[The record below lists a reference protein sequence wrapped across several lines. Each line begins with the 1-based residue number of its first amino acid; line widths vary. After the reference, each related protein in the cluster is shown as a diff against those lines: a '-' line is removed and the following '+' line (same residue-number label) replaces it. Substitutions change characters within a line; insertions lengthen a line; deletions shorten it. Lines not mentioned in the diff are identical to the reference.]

1 MDLLHPVAAGI
12 DIHRDTLVVTI
23 RKVEGS
29 KRVWKETRTFGTFA
43 DDLQA
48 LVDWLDEHEVPL
60 VAIESTGVMWK
71 PVYRRL
77 SAPGSRTVWL
87 INPNHCKAVPGR
99 KTDVKDS
106 EWIAQ
111 LVQFGLVMPSF
122 VPDCAQM
129 QLRELVRLR
138 KQLVNDHSRQTNR
151 IIRDLESHGIKLSSV
166 LSDVMGKSGYAM
178 VKALLAG
185 DKSPEQIADLARG
198 KLRSK
203 RAQIVRAV
211 SATLDDTS
219 RFTIGVKLALREGLD
234 EQIKA
239 LDERIEQLLE
249 PMRKQVEQLLEVPGL
264 QRTVVAALLAEIGPD
279 MSVFRS
285 ADALVSWA
293 GLSPGNCRS
302 AGKNRDVGCRRGS
315 HWVKIFLTQAA
326 WSVSRSRKTFWGRK
340 FGTLA
345 ARIGR
350 KQAIVA
356 IAHKMLVAIYYMLR
370 DGQPYRELGASYTPP
385 AQVTS
390 RIRYHVTQL
399 RQLGVDV
406 SLTGPKA
413 A

>member
-1 MDLLHPVAAGI
+1 MELLHPVVAGI

-23 RKVEGS
+23 RKAEGER
-29 KRVWKETRTFGTFA
+29 KAWKETRTFGTFA
-43 DDLQA
+43 DDLQM
-48 LVDWLDEHEVPL
+48 LVTWLDEHEVPL

-111 LVQFGLVMPSF
+111 LAQFGLVMPSY
-122 VPDCAQM
+122 VPPSAQM

-178 VKALLAG
+178 VKALVAG
-185 DKSPEQIADLARG
+185 DKSPEQIADLAQG

-211 SATLDDTS
+211 SAELDETS
-219 RFTIGVKLALREGLD
+219 RFTIGVKLKVREGVA
-234 EQIKA
+234 EQIRA

-249 PMRKQVEQLLEVPGL
+249 PMRKQVEQLLEVPGV
-264 QRTVVAALLAEIGPD
+264 QRTVAAALLAEIGPD

-285 ADALVSWA
+285 ADALASWA

-302 AGKNRDVGCRRGS
+302 AGKTRDVGCRRGS
-315 HWVKIFLTQAA
+315 HWVRIFLTQAA
-326 WSVSRSRKTFWGRK
+326 WAVSRSRKTFWGRK
-340 FGTLA
+340 FAALA
-345 ARIGR
+345 ARTGR

-356 IAHKMLVAIYYMLR
+356 IARKMLVTIYYMLR
-370 DGQPYRELGASYTPP
+370 DGEPYRELGASYTPP

-390 RIRYHVTQL
+390 RIRYHVAQL
-399 RQLGVDV
+399 RQLGIDV
-406 SLTGPKA
+406 SLPEQKA